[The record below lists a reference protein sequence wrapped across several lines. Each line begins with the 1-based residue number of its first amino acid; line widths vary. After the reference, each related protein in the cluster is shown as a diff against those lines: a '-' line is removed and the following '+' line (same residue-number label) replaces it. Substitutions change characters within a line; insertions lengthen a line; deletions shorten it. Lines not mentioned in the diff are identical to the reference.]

1 METQVRKTT
10 ERQPPGD
17 YLACGGVIFGHTA
30 PLRVPSRSARPH
42 CFCVA
47 VSVMAG
53 SATNNKTPLL
63 QGVRT
68 GTVMRIR
75 GVVPEQA
82 GRFHINLLCS
92 EEQEADAALHF
103 NPRLDTSEVVFN
115 TKEQGKWGRE
125 ERGSGIPFQRGQPF
139 EVLIITTEEGF
150 KAVVG
155 DKEYLHFQ
163 HRMPPAR
170 VRLVEVGGDV
180 QLHSVNVF

>member
-1 METQVRKTT
+1 MRRAEFT
-10 ERQPPGD
+10 
-17 YLACGGVIFGHTA
+17 FGSDEEM
-30 PLRVPSRSARPH
+30 RGQ
-42 CFCVA
+42 
-47 VSVMAG
+47 SVG
-53 SATNNKTPLL
+53 TSNNRATHHKTPLL
-63 QGVRT
+63 QGLRP

-82 GRFHINLLCS
+82 GRFHVNLLCS
-92 EEQEADAALHF
+92 EEQGADAALHF

-115 TKEQGKWGRE
+115 TKQQGKWGRE

-139 EVLIITTEEGF
+139 EVLLITTDEGF

-155 DKEYLHFQ
+155 DEEYLHFN
-163 HRMPPAR
+163 HRMPPAS

>member
-1 METQVRKTT
+1 
-10 ERQPPGD
+10 
-17 YLACGGVIFGHTA
+17 
-30 PLRVPSRSARPH
+30 
-42 CFCVA
+42 
-47 VSVMAG
+47 
-53 SATNNKTPLL
+53 
-63 QGVRT
+63 
-68 GTVMRIR
+68 MRIR

-92 EEQEADAALHF
+92 EEQGADAALHF

-139 EVLIITTEEGF
+139 EVLLIATEDGF

-155 DKEYLHFQ
+155 DSEYLHFK
-163 HRMPPAR
+163 HRMPPANVR
-170 VRLVEVGGDV
+170 VVEVGGDV

>member
-1 METQVRKTT
+1 LAHLFLCLPGSHPCPTQ
-10 ERQPPGD
+10 
-17 YLACGGVIFGHTA
+17 IFQ
-30 PLRVPSRSARPH
+30 
-42 CFCVA
+42 
-47 VSVMAG
+47 
-53 SATNNKTPLL
+53 ATHHKTPLL
-63 QGVRT
+63 QGLRP

-82 GRFHINLLCS
+82 GRFHVNLLCS
-92 EEQEADAALHF
+92 EEQGADAALHF

-115 TKEQGKWGRE
+115 TKQQGKWGRE

-139 EVLIITTEEGF
+139 EVLLITTDEGF

-155 DKEYLHFQ
+155 DEEYLHFN
-163 HRMPPAR
+163 HRMPPAS